1 MFVLYVRILFKRVID
16 RRKILMVI
24 YLMVIKIIFLVL
36 LVILIYL
43 LIKEYFIDVFGMLL
57 NWF

>member
-1 MFVLYVRILFKRVID
+1 MVVLYVRILFKRVID

-24 YLMVIKIIFLVL
+24 VIKIIFLVL